1 METCPTGEDNHHN
14 GRGRARRGTARPN
27 IPMMMRSHHRHQE
40 EASARPVAD
49 KDAASACLE
58 RDPPRPNPAV
68 NSNKRSR
75 RSRSA
80 ARRPTRHAIAEGHRF
95 IRAQE
100 EKKDDDEELPE
111 RLKGCD
117 KELVKRIEQ
126 EVIDS
131 GSPVTFEDVAGLAD
145 AKRSIQVRDPA
156 QRT

>member
-1 METCPTGEDNHHN
+1 MTTTRSRRPRREAGS
-14 GRGRARRGTARPN
+14 ARRAA
-27 IPMMMRSHHRHQE
+27 
-40 EASARPVAD
+40 ASGAG
-49 KDAASACLE
+49 SACLE
-58 RDPPRPNPAV
+58 RDPPRPSPV
-68 NSNKRSR
+68 GNSSRRSR

-80 ARRPTRHAIAEGHRF
+80 ARRPTRNAIEGHRS

-100 EKKDDDEELPE
+100 EKKEDDEELPE